1 MAHFLYVLLLV
12 QFSAGQP
19 IEKTID
25 KIAVP
30 KPEHTAWNL
39 LLQKHVSATGK
50 VNYKGFQTD
59 KAALNAYLKT
69 LSDNVPQ
76 DDWTREREMAYW
88 LNAYNAFTIKLIAD
102 HYPLSSIQKLD
113 GGKTW
118 DVQRI
123 MLGGKK
129 YSLNQI
135 ENDIL
140 RPRFKDAR
148 IHFAINCAAKSCPP
162 LLNRAFE
169 EEGLN
174 TLLDERTKAF
184 VNDPKFNQISASKAS
199 VSKIFE
205 WYATDFGDLRKYLN
219 QFSKAQLKAN
229 AVIKFNDYDWSLN
242 E

>member
-1 MAHFLYVLLLV
+1 MTNFLYALLFA
-12 QFSAGQP
+12 QFAATQP
-19 IEKTID
+19 TEIS
-25 KIAVP
+25 AVP

-39 LLQKHVSATGK
+39 LLQKHVSATGA
-50 VNYKGFQTD
+50 VNYKGFQAD
-59 KAALNAYLKT
+59 KAALDAYLKT
-69 LSDNVPQ
+69 LAENTPQ

-88 LNAYNAFTIKLIAD
+88 LNAYNAFTVKLIAD
-102 HYPLSSIQKLD
+102 HYPLGSIQKLD

-184 VNDPKFNQISASKAS
+184 ISDPKFNQISASKAS

-205 WYATDFGDLRKYLN
+205 WYAADFGDLRKYLN

-229 AVIKFNDYDWSLN
+229 AVIKFKDYDWSLN